1 MHDRGGAEERR
12 ESRALV
18 IGGSLAGLLA
28 ARVLAEHFD
37 RVTVVERD
45 TYPETAAA
53 RKGVPQAKHV
63 HALLRRG
70 QIILEQLFPGLRAEM
85 MAAGAPV
92 VDTGGDMAWLS
103 PAGWGVR
110 FDSDLP
116 VLCFL
121 RPLLDLHV
129 RRRLAADPRVRILA
143 GTDVVGL
150 AADERGRGVAGA
162 LVRERAAGDVSA
174 SARAEEFLP
183 ADFVVDA
190 AGRGSRAPRWLA
202 ELGYPPPPETIVNSF
217 RGYASRLYRI
227 PAGFKADWRCVFVQ
241 GAPPEGKRGGILFPV
256 EGDRWLLTLI
266 GAARDYPPGDEAGF
280 LDFARSLRSPVIY
293 DAIRDAEPL
302 SPISSFRATENR
314 LRQFERT
321 ARTPENFVAVGDS
334 ACAFNPVYGQG
345 MTIAAMG
352 AMALDETFREQK
364 RRRPAGDPCGLA
376 RRFQKKLARV
386 NSAPWMLAT
395 SEDYR
400 YRETEGGRPTMVT
413 RFMHGY
419 MDRVVRLSTHDAR
432 VRRVLLENFHM
443 LRRPGS
449 LFSPFIVCR
458 VLGQSLGARRRP
470 APAPAPQKS
479 SRRVPAFE
487 APTRD

>member
-1 MHDRGGAEERR
+1 MHDRGGAETRR

-28 ARVLAEHFD
+28 ARVLADHFD

-53 RKGVPQAKHV
+53 RKGVPQANHV
-63 HALLRRG
+63 HALMLRGRM
-70 QIILEQLFPGLRAEM
+70 IFEQLFPGLQAEM
-85 MAAGAPV
+85 VAAGAPL
-92 VDTGGDMAWLS
+92 VDMGGDVAWLS

-116 VLCFL
+116 VLAFT

-150 AADERGRGVAGA
+150 AADERNRGVAGA
-162 LVRERAAGDVSA
+162 LVRARDAGRETP
-174 SARAEEFLP
+174 ARADEFLP

-227 PAGFKADWRCVFVQ
+227 PAGFKADWRSVFVQ

-280 LDFARSLRSPVIY
+280 LDFARSLRSPVIH

-302 SPISSFRATENR
+302 SPINSFRATENR

-352 AMALDETFREQK
+352 AMALDETLREQK
-364 RRRPAGDPCGLA
+364 RRRSAGDLDGLA
-376 RRFQKKLARV
+376 RRFQRRLARV

-400 YRETEGGRPTMVT
+400 YRETVGGRPTPFT

-419 MDRVVRLSTHDAR
+419 MDRVVQLSTHDAR

-449 LFSPFIVCR
+449 LFSPFIVRR
-458 VLGQSLGARRRP
+458 VLGHLLGARWRP
-470 APAPAPQKS
+470 APVPASPKS
-479 SRRVPAFE
+479 GHRLPAFE
-487 APTRD
+487 VPMRD